1 MIDRRETMTDEAAK
15 SGPPTLESVVEE
27 GERKFSR
34 IWKFIAAEGLLA
46 VAFGTALIIWPDIGL
61 SALVWMIGVYALV
74 RGVVTGIGA
83 FTTPVARTDRR
94 WLIAQSVVA
103 TGLGIAVLAWPD
115 ISAKALLYVIAG
127 YAIAAGV
134 LMMGSA
140 LYLPV
145 SGGRR
150 LLLALSGMILVAY
163 GAVMFIEP
171 GAGALA
177 QIALIASLLIV
188 SGVTMIGFAFE
199 LRDLAGEAKRP
210 FERPATAA
218 TTKPVT
224 HG

>member
-1 MIDRRETMTDEAAK
+1 M
-15 SGPPTLESVVEE
+15 
-27 GERKFSR
+27 
-34 IWKFIAAEGLLA
+34 
-46 VAFGTALIIWPDIGL
+46 
-61 SALVWMIGVYALV
+61 
-74 RGVVTGIGA
+74 
-83 FTTPVARTDRR
+83 
-94 WLIAQSVVA
+94 
-103 TGLGIAVLAWPD
+103 
-115 ISAKALLYVIAG
+115 IAG

-188 SGVTMIGFAFE
+188 SGVTMIGFALE
-199 LRDLAGEAKRP
+199 LRDVAEKAKDKLG
-210 FERPATAA
+210 RPATTA

-224 HG
+224 PG